1 MGFKQ
6 EYIKTVKHEES
17 YKLPRE
23 NETIL
28 PFLGYAYRRETTST
42 KRWHDGGYSITQTGS
57 DTYKVKK
64 NPNYSDTYYYDNAIF
79 YRDFFPDSARSALED
94 RIYEKLEN
102 EYVSKGENGHKE
114 FDPFKTPYLGMS
126 AKEYY
131 ERKAC
136 PDCLL
141 DWLLFPVIIVGIIII
156 IISFLKLKFLLLFG
170 TLGIGLLYLV
180 VWALV
185 NESRS
190 KKYLKAHP
198 YYSLTSEERENWRQ
212 KYLNSL
218 SVCAGDKELDAL
230 IKEYAVLR
238 GYDRS

>member
-6 EYIKTVKHEES
+6 EYIKTVKHEEA
-17 YKLPRE
+17 YKLPKE

-28 PFLGYAYRRETTST
+28 PFLGYSYQRKTTSS
-42 KRWHDGGYSITQTGS
+42 KRWHDGGYTITQTGS
-57 DTYKVKK
+57 DTYAVKK
-64 NPNYSDTYYYDNAIF
+64 NPNYSDSYYYDNAIF

-102 EYVSKGENGHKE
+102 KYVSKGENGHKE

-136 PDCLL
+136 PNGLL
-141 DWLLFPVIIVGIIII
+141 DRLLFPVIIVGIVVI
-156 IISFLKLKFLLLFG
+156 IISFLISKFAVLLG
-170 TLGIGLLYLV
+170 TLGICLLYLV
-180 VWALV
+180 VWCLV
-185 NESRS
+185 NESKT
-190 KKYLKAHP
+190 KKYLKSHP
-198 YYSLTSEERENWRQ
+198 YVSLTPEVRKDWQQR
-212 KYLNSL
+212 YLESL
-218 SVCAGDKELDAL
+218 AISIGGGELGAL
-230 IKEYAVLR
+230 IQEYAVLR